1 MGVTTENRFDLRSVV
16 TTSGMLAIGQLA
28 IMVVSAI
35 VQMILLAT
43 LSKEDNGQLFLI
55 RRAVELVLVLTVDFG
70 LNPIGMR
77 EIVQRPH
84 DARSILGSLLIY
96 RLVVWGI
103 LIPPLLAGTALFA
116 LDPMLVAMW
125 CLYMLLAGRSSLLR
139 YVYELERRASMKVTL
154 PVAMTLLDVVL
165 YALGLY
171 LYRDHITVESVLTI
185 SVVSSLP
192 GFFIVWATAG
202 TSRPSIR
209 DWTGTEVRTLLRA
222 AIPVQATM
230 VFMAVHDKVDA
241 FLIRAVTTEEQ
252 VGIFG
257 AAYQTLAPLT
267 LVVPY
272 AVSMALAPRIAR
284 DIAKEPQL
292 TMSIVAVAMRFLLA
306 AGVLVSTIVSILLP
320 WILQVFTRGRYSD
333 NYIEFFS
340 LLWSVT
346 PIYVTSF
353 LGEVFIAMNS
363 QRLNLLMVAILAC
376 GSLITGLILIP
387 GYEALGASASKTI
400 TVTIAAVSGM
410 LFLVRS
416 GKSRAF
422 ATMPFTMIAVMVVS
436 GAASY
441 LLPLHFGMAASLT
454 LAIPCSLASIVA
466 FGLVRRSD
474 LRNLRT
480 ILRPTS

>member
-1 MGVTTENRFDLRSVV
+1 MGVTADNRFDLRRIVK
-16 TTSGMLAIGQLA
+16 TSGLLAIGQIA

-77 EIVQRPH
+77 ELVQRPH
-84 DARSILGSLLIY
+84 DARSILGSLLVY
-96 RLVVWGI
+96 RLVVWGL
-103 LIPPLLAGTALFA
+103 LIPPLIAGTAFFA

-125 CLYMLLAGRSSLLR
+125 CLYMLLAGRPSLLR
-139 YVYELERRASMKVTL
+139 YVYELERRATMKVAL

-165 YALGLY
+165 YAIGLY
-171 LYRDHITVESVLTI
+171 VYRDQITVESVLMI
-185 SVVSSLP
+185 SVLSSLP
-192 GFFIVWATAG
+192 GFVIIWATAG
-202 TSRPSIR
+202 IGRPSILN
-209 DWTGTEVRTLLRA
+209 WTRAEVRTLLTA

-230 VFMAVHDKVDA
+230 IFMAIHDKVDA

-267 LVVPY
+267 LVIPY
-272 AVSMALAPRIAR
+272 AVSMALAPKIAR
-284 DIAKEPQL
+284 DIAQHRQQ
-292 TMSIVAVAMRFLLA
+292 TMSIVSVALRFLIA
-306 AGVLVSTIVSILLP
+306 AGVLVSTVVSILLP

-346 PIYVTSF
+346 PIYITSF

-363 QRLNLLMVAILAC
+363 QRLNVLMVAILAA
-376 GSLITGLILIP
+376 GSMITGLILIP
-387 GYEALGASASKTI
+387 GFEALGATSSKTI
-400 TVTIAAVSGM
+400 TVTIAATAGM
-410 LFLVRS
+410 LFLVRP
-416 GKSRAF
+416 GNSRAF
-422 ATMPFTMIAVMVVS
+422 AIMPINMVAVMCIC

-441 LLPLHFGMAASLT
+441 LFPQYFGMATSLA
-454 LAIPCSLASIVA
+454 LAIPCCLVSIGA

-480 ILRPTS
+480 VLRPTS